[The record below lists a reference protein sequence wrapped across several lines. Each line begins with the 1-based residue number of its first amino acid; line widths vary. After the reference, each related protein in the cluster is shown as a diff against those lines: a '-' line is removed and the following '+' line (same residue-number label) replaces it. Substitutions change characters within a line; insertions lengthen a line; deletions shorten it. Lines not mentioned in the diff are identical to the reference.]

1 MEPSNMVV
9 KDVKDG
15 SKPLSLDEAIILNI
29 EANVKAEQTAA
40 CAKQLKGYKPRDERE
55 VRL

>member
-1 MEPSNMVV
+1 MEPIKMVV
-9 KDVKDG
+9 KDVKDD